1 LTFGGR
7 LGRAGLL
14 TLVGLAIAIAPVAAA
29 GTAGT
34 VGALGDLT
42 AAQQS
47 LGSGQTGAAIRQ
59 LNSAAP
65 AIPEAGTIASELSSG
80 KKVLASRQLTLL
92 LQAVSTRPGGPAPS
106 TVQRAVSG
114 VYRSPQLAD
123 LHTSTGGANSLLS
136 QLANFLR
143 QLAIFIFHAVGNT
156 IWIALG
162 LVVLVA
168 GAALATVLLRRA
180 RGRLGLPTEESD
192 EPAKGSPRL
201 RPEKL
206 FARAEQLRLEGRFGE
221 SVRAAFQALLLS
233 ASDRRV
239 LDVDPSWTNSELLR
253 AAAKVGELEPALR
266 PLVAQFNHVVYG
278 GEDPG
283 PDGCSQFTLACRAAA
298 AGLAQ

>member
-14 TLVGLAIAIAPVAAA
+14 TLVGLAMAIVPVAAA
-29 GTAGT
+29 GT
-34 VGALGDLT
+34 VSSLSDLT
-42 AAQQS
+42 AAQQA
-47 LGSGQTGAAIRQ
+47 LGHGQTGAAIRQ
-59 LNSAAP
+59 LNSAAL
-65 AIPEAGTIASELSSG
+65 AIPEAGPIASELG
-80 KKVLASRQLTLL
+80 AGQTALASRQLTLL
-92 LQAVSTRPGGPAPS
+92 LQAVSTRRGSPAPS
-106 TVQRAVSG
+106 TIRRALSG

-123 LHTSTGGANSLLS
+123 LNTSSGGGNSLLS

-143 QLAIFIFHAVGNT
+143 QLAASIFHAVGNT

-162 LVVLVA
+162 LLVLVA
-168 GAALATVLLRRA
+168 GAAIATVLLRRA
-180 RGRLGLPTEESD
+180 GGRLGVPTDESEES
-192 EPAKGSPRL
+192 AQGSPRL

-206 FARAEQLRLEGRFGE
+206 FARADQLRSEGRFVE

-283 PDGCSQFTLACRAAA
+283 PNGCSQFNLACRAAA
-298 AGLAQ
+298 AGLAT

>member
-1 LTFGGR
+1 MTVGGR

-14 TLVGLAIAIAPVAAA
+14 TLVGVAIAIAPVAAA
-29 GTAGT
+29 GSART
-34 VGALGDLT
+34 VGARAELN
-42 AAQQS
+42 AAQQAM
-47 LGSGQTGAAIRQ
+47 GSGLTGVAIRQ
-59 LNSAAP
+59 LNLAAA
-65 AIPEAGTIASELSSG
+65 AIPAAGAIATELSSG
-80 KKVLASRQLTLL
+80 QTALASRQLTLL
-92 LQAVSTRPGGPAPS
+92 LKATSTGAGSPAPN

-114 VYRSPQLAD
+114 IYRSPQLAD
-123 LHTSTGGANSLLS
+123 LHTSTGGGNSLLS

-143 QLAIFIFHAVGNT
+143 QLAISIFHAVGNT

-162 LVVLVA
+162 LVVLVG
-168 GAALATVLLRRA
+168 GAVLATVLLRRA
-180 RGRLGLPTEESD
+180 GGRLGPPTDESN
-192 EPAKGSPRL
+192 EPATGSPRL

-206 FARAEQLRLEGRFGE
+206 FARAEQLRSEGRFVE

-283 PDGCSQFTLACRAAA
+283 PHGCSQFNLACRAAA
-298 AGLAQ
+298 AGLVQ

>member
-1 LTFGGR
+1 MTSGGR

-14 TLVGLAIAIAPVAAA
+14 TLVGMAMAIAPVAAA

-34 VGALGDLT
+34 VGALADLT

-47 LGSGQTGAAIRQ
+47 LGTGQTGVAIRQ
-59 LNSAAP
+59 LSAAAP

-80 KKVLASRQLTLL
+80 QMTLASRQLTLL
-92 LQAVSTRPGGPAPS
+92 LQAVSTRPGRPARS
-106 TVQRAVSG
+106 TVQRAVRA
-114 VYRSPQLAD
+114 VYRSPQLAG
-123 LHTSTGGANSLLS
+123 LHTSSGGRNSLLS
-136 QLANFLR
+136 QLANLLR
-143 QLAIFIFHAVGNT
+143 QLAVSIFHAVGNT
-156 IWIALG
+156 IWISLG

-168 GAALATVLLRRA
+168 GAAITWCLLRRA
-180 RGRLGLPTEESD
+180 RGRLGLPTNESD

-206 FARAEQLRLEGRFGE
+206 FARAEQLRSEGRFVE

-233 ASDRRV
+233 AADRRV

-266 PLVAQFNHVVYG
+266 PLVAQFNQVVYG

-283 PDGCSQFTLACRAAA
+283 LNGCSQFNLACRAAA